1 MVKTASKPKTLLSS
15 NALPTLRAKL
25 GMTQKLL
32 FQLSGLPLLCLLLAG
47 CTLGSQPDL
56 SLTPTTVAELCK
68 PWRSITYSSTKDT
81 PVTVRQVRVHNK
93 TGANLGCW
101 KG

>member
-1 MVKTASKPKTLLSS
+1 
-15 NALPTLRAKL
+15 
-25 GMTQKLL
+25 MTQKLL
-32 FQLSGLPLLCLLLAG
+32 YQLSALPLLCLLLAG
-47 CTLGSQPDL
+47 CATTGSDQ

-68 PWRSITYSSTKDT
+68 PWRAIGYSSTKDT

-101 KG
+101 KD